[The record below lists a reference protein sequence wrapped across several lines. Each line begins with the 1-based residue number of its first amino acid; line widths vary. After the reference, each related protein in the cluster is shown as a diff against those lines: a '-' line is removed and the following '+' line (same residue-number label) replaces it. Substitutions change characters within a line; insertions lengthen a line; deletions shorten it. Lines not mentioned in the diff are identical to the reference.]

1 MLGKFFRKKQNSDI
15 GDQLDQAL
23 AQAKNNPEV
32 VEMMAQ
38 ELMKRQPDKFKNIQE
53 AKAAVEQILGNEK
66 LIAMLKKL
74 PPSMMEKMMRQFM
87 GGK

>member
-1 MLGKFFRKKQNSDI
+1 
-15 GDQLDQAL
+15 
-23 AQAKNNPEV
+23 
-32 VEMMAQ
+32 MMAQ

>member
-53 AKAAVEQILGNEK
+53 AKAAVEQILGNEN
-66 LIAMLKKL
+66 
-74 PPSMMEKMMRQFM
+74 
-87 GGK
+87 